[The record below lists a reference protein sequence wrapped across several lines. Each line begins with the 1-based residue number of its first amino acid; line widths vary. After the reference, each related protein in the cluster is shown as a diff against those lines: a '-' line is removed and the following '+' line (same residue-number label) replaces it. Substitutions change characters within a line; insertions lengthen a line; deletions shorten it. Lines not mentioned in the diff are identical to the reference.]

1 MGWREGRCTLIEGGR
16 HDFEGACVARCR
28 FGSRFNIVVVGDGNT
43 RDLGGCRRQKNLL
56 EHWERK
62 FLHCRG
68 EYSSPAIGD
77 GTWSMTAHGV
87 ELHTPALS
95 AILDIDKL
103 PDGTFKSK
111 LENAAG
117 KYCE

>member
-1 MGWREGRCTLIEGGR
+1 MTAKVLLSLATGSTLASVLLSPAMATPVTLADVEGRKICWST
-16 HDFEGACVARCR
+16 
-28 FGSRFNIVVVGDGNT
+28 GNT
-43 RDLGGCRRQKNLL
+43 SSFIAGGK
-56 EHWERK
+56 
-62 FLHCRG
+62 
-68 EYSSPAIGD
+68 YSSPVIGD

>member
-1 MGWREGRCTLIEGGR
+1 MIKKAYVSLAAGSALASILLSSAIATPVTLADVEGRKICWSNGNISSFMAGG
-16 HDFEGACVARCR
+16 
-28 FGSRFNIVVVGDGNT
+28 
-43 RDLGGCRRQKNLL
+43 K
-56 EHWERK
+56 
-62 FLHCRG
+62 
-68 EYSSPAIGD
+68 YSSPVIGV

-103 PDGTFKSK
+103 TDGTFKSK